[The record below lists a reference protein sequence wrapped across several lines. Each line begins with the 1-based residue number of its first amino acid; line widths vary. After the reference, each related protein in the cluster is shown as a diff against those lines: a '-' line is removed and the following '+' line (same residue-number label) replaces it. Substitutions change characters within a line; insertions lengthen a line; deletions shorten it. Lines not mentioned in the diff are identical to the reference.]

1 MRWRRSPCAVDGW
14 PGCEDRL
21 VMRSAALLC
30 AAAATLG
37 GCGADDPAERP
48 PPARDPSPAAVIRAW
63 ANALRTG
70 NVDAAAQFFALPSV
84 VSNGTPPITLRSRAQ
99 VKRFNESLPCGAVLE
114 RTYRDGRYTAAVFR
128 LTERPGPGRCGAG
141 TGASARTAFLV
152 RDGKIRQWRRLAEPE
167 APPAPVV

>member
-1 MRWRRSPCAVDGW
+1 
-14 PGCEDRL
+14 
-21 VMRSAALLC
+21 
-30 AAAATLG
+30 
-37 GCGADDPAERP
+37 
-48 PPARDPSPAAVIRAW
+48 
-63 ANALRTG
+63 
-70 NVDAAAQFFALPSV
+70 V

-128 LTERPGPGRCGAG
+128 LTERPGPGRCGPG

-152 RDGKIRQWRRLAEPE
+152 RNGKIRQWRRLAEPE